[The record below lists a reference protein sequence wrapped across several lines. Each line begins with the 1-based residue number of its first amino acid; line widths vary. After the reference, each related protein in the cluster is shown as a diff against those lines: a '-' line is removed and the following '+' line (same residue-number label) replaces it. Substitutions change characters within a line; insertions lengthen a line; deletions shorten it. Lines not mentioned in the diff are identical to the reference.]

1 MFPYCGARWPATPES
16 RVKGARVMLETSR
29 RRPRAGLRLVEFP
42 IPAFQIMIKPS
53 EFHLRGGRS
62 GVLLIHG
69 LTGTPTE
76 MRFVGNGLHRAGF
89 TVLGMQLAGHC
100 GDEADLL
107 ATGWRDW
114 VASAHAAADRLRDQV
129 DHLFVAGLS
138 MGAVLALKLAIDRPR
153 DVDGLGLYGTTF
165 FHDGWATPAI
175 GRFAFLLPLATALGF
190 GRGRVSEEVE
200 PYGIKDERIRHRI
213 VGAMLSGDSQAA
225 GLAGFPWPS
234 LAEFQRL
241 SLHVRNRLGRV
252 RAPCFVAHSSDDDVA
267 SLRNVRVVERGV
279 NAPVETLLLDDSYHM
294 VTVDRERGRVIER
307 SAAFFAGIAAQRP
320 LELPQGATLATA
332 ID

>member
-1 MFPYCGARWPATPES
+1 
-16 RVKGARVMLETSR
+16 
-29 RRPRAGLRLVEFP
+29 
-42 IPAFQIMIKPS
+42 MIKPS
-53 EFHLRGGRS
+53 EFQLAGGRS

-76 MRFVGNGLHRAGF
+76 MRFVGNGLNKAGF

-100 GDEADLL
+100 GDTSDLL
-107 ATGWRDW
+107 ATGWKDW
-114 VASAHAAADRLRDQV
+114 YASVVVAADRLREQV

-165 FHDGWATPAI
+165 FHDGWATPPI
-175 GRFAFLLPLATALGF
+175 GRLAFLLPLATRLGI
-190 GRGRVSEEVE
+190 GRTRTSAENP
-200 PYGIKDERIRHRI
+200 PYGIKDERIRNRV

-241 SLHVRNRLGRV
+241 SMHVRNRIGRV
-252 RAPCFVAHSSDDDVA
+252 RAPCVAVHSSDDDVA
-267 SLRNVRVVERGV
+267 SLRNVRIVERGV
-279 NAPVETLLLDDSYHM
+279 SAPVETVLLDDSYHM
-294 VTVDRERGRVIER
+294 VTVDQERAKLIER
-307 SAAFFAGIAAQRP
+307 SAVFFRRLAQSRPLGVPASAIAA
-320 LELPQGATLATA
+320 A

>member
-1 MFPYCGARWPATPES
+1 
-16 RVKGARVMLETSR
+16 
-29 RRPRAGLRLVEFP
+29 
-42 IPAFQIMIKPS
+42 MIKPS
-53 EFHLRGGRS
+53 EFYLRGGRS

-76 MRFVGNGLHRAGF
+76 MRFVGNGLNRAGF
-89 TVLGMQLAGHC
+89 SVLGMQLAGHC
-100 GDEADLL
+100 GDVADLL

-114 VASAHAAADRLRDQV
+114 SASVALAAERLRAQV

-153 DVDGLGLYGTTF
+153 EIDGLGLYGTTF

-175 GRFAFLLPLATALGF
+175 GRLAFLLPLVTALGI
-190 GRGRVSEEVE
+190 GRDRVSAETE
-200 PYGIKDERIRHRI
+200 PYGIKDERVRNRI

-241 SLHVRNRLGRV
+241 SLHVRNRIGRV
-252 RAPCFVAHSSDDDVA
+252 RAPCFVAHSAHDDVA

-279 NAPVETLLLDDSYHM
+279 RAPVETLLLDDSYHM
-294 VTVDRERGRVIER
+294 ITVDRQRSLLIER
-307 SAAFFAGIAAQRP
+307 SAAFFHRIAERRPVELPRGAAIAA
-320 LELPQGATLATA
+320 A

>member
-1 MFPYCGARWPATPES
+1 
-16 RVKGARVMLETSR
+16 
-29 RRPRAGLRLVEFP
+29 
-42 IPAFQIMIKPS
+42 MIRPS
-53 EFHLRGGRS
+53 EFHLRGGRT

-107 ATGWRDW
+107 RTGWRDW
-114 VASAHAAADRLRDQV
+114 YASVVDAAGRLAAEVDQ
-129 DHLFVAGLS
+129 LFVAGLS
-138 MGAVLALKLAIDRPR
+138 MGAILALELAIERPR
-153 DVDGLGLYGTTF
+153 DVSGVGCYGTTF

-175 GRFAFLLPLATALGF
+175 GRLSFLLPLGMRLGI
-190 GRGRVSEEVE
+190 GRTRTSMESP
-200 PYGIKDERIRHRI
+200 PYGIKDERIRERI
-213 VGAMLSGDSQAA
+213 VAAMASGDSQAA

-241 SLHVRNRLGRV
+241 SAHVRRRIGRV
-252 RAPCFVAHSSDDDVA
+252 RAPCVVVHSSDDDIA
-267 SLRNVRVVERGV
+267 SLRNVRIIEHGV
-279 NAPVETLLLDDSYHM
+279 RAPVETVLLDDSYHM
-294 VTVDRERGRVIER
+294 VTIDRQRGELIER
-307 SAAFFAGIAAQRP
+307 SAAFFRRVGEARAAPLDVAIAA
-320 LELPQGATLATA
+320 A

>member
-1 MFPYCGARWPATPES
+1 
-16 RVKGARVMLETSR
+16 
-29 RRPRAGLRLVEFP
+29 
-42 IPAFQIMIKPS
+42 MIKPS

-89 TVLGMQLAGHC
+89 SVLGRQLAGHC
-100 GDEADLL
+100 GDDADLL

-114 VASAHAAADRLRDQV
+114 YASVVDAAGRLRDEV

-138 MGAVLALKLAIDRPR
+138 MGAILALELAIDRPH

-165 FHDGWATPAI
+165 FHDGWATPPI
-175 GRFAFLLPLATALGF
+175 GRLAFLLPLLTSLGI
-190 GRGRVSEEVE
+190 GRGKVSAEVE
-200 PYGIKDERIRHRI
+200 PYGIKDERIRNRV

-241 SLHVRNRLGRV
+241 SRRVRRRLGRV

-267 SLRNVRVVERGV
+267 SLRNVRTIERGV
-279 NAPVETLLLDDSYHM
+279 DAPVETLLLADSYHM
-294 VTVDRERGRVIER
+294 VTVDQERGKLIER
-307 SAAFFAGIAAQRP
+307 SATFFRRIAEQRMPLPAQGVR
-320 LELPQGATLATA
+320 LAAATE
-332 ID
+332 

>member
-1 MFPYCGARWPATPES
+1 MLGDERTNESASPATDVQHLQS
-16 RVKGARVMLETSR
+16 
-29 RRPRAGLRLVEFP
+29 
-42 IPAFQIMIKPS
+42 MIKPS
-53 EFHLRGGRS
+53 EFFLRGGRS

-76 MRFVGNGLHRAGF
+76 MRFVGNGLNKAGF

-114 VASAHAAADRLRDQV
+114 VASVSAAADRLREQV

-138 MGAVLALKLAIDRPR
+138 MGAVLALKLAIDRPQ

-175 GRFAFLLPLATALGF
+175 GRLAFLLPLLTSLGI
-190 GRGRVSEEVE
+190 GRGRVSAETE
-200 PYGIKDERIRHRI
+200 PYGIKDERIRNRV

-241 SLHVRNRLGRV
+241 SLHVRNRIGRV
-252 RAPCFVAHSSDDDVA
+252 RAPCLVAHSSDDDVA
-267 SLRNVRVVERGV
+267 SLRNVRIVQRGV
-279 NAPVETLLLDDSYHM
+279 NAPVETLLLEDSYHM
-294 VTVDRERGRVIER
+294 VTVDQERGKLIEQ
-307 SAAFFAGIAAQRP
+307 SVAFFRRIAERAP
-320 LELPQGATLATA
+320 LEVPHGARMAAA